1 MSKAFSSLE
10 WHIAG
15 RYLRTK
21 RRESF
26 ISIITGISFLGIM
39 LGVATLIVVMAV
51 MNGFRADLLD
61 RILGV
66 NGHATIR
73 PYETR
78 FIDRD
83 VLAEQLQKV
92 EGVVLATPLVDGQAM
107 LSSGDAARGV
117 LLRGLPVEKLQALPS
132 LKDNVIDGSL
142 AALAQPK
149 TIAVGARL
157 AERYGFK
164 VGQKISLISPRGTVT
179 PFGTAPRL
187 RQFKLVAIFRVGLSE
202 YDLNFTF
209 ASIETASSFFGVG
222 AHQGAIDVL
231 IDDPDLIDMRAPQLR
246 AAAGDDTYLTDWKQ
260 TNRTLAGALEVERNV
275 MFIILTMILLVAAL
289 NIVSGLV
296 MLVRDKGRDIAVLRS
311 MGASRGMVLR
321 IFFITGASIG
331 VFGTLAG
338 LIAGILLST
347 YVEEIRQFLIWT
359 TGANLFP
366 AEIYF
371 LERMPSRILLQ
382 DVVQIA
388 LMALT
393 LSFLSTLYPAWRAA
407 SQEPVEL
414 LRNE

>member
-209 ASIETASSFFGVG
+209 ASIETASSFFGFG

-331 VFGTLAG
+331 VVGTLAG

-388 LMALT
+388 LMALI

>member
-1 MSKAFSSLE
+1 MSKAFSPLE

-26 ISIITGISFLGIM
+26 ISIIAGISFLGIM

-132 LKDNVIDGSL
+132 LKDNVIYGSL

-149 TIAVGARL
+149 TISVGARL

-209 ASIETASSFFGVG
+209 ASIETASSFFGFG

-331 VFGTLAG
+331 VVGTLAG

>member
-26 ISIITGISFLGIM
+26 ISIIAGISFLGIM

-209 ASIETASSFFGVG
+209 ASIETASSFFGFG

-231 IDDPDLIDMRAPQLR
+231 IDDPDLIDMREPQLR

-331 VFGTLAG
+331 VVGTLAG